1 MQGDIR
7 DAGLLARVFGEHT
20 FEGVMHC
27 AAMLAH
33 DVKDETLL
41 WTSNV
46 DGTRLVAEAAVAAG
60 VTHMVN
66 ISSNCLWA

>member
-1 MQGDIR
+1 MF
-7 DAGLLARVFGEHT
+7 AEHKFLAVF
-20 FEGVMHC
+20 HC

-46 DGTRLVAEAAVAAG
+46 DGTRLVAEAALAAG
-60 VTHMVN
+60 VRKFVY
-66 ISSNCLWA
+66 ISTNCLWAAGLWPARHGGR